1 MIPRVII
8 KIEFTRHRVTSIKEA
23 VGKDLLKAFVIFEE
37 FFIPQV
43 FDVIRKEA
51 EAVDCLQGFQ
61 LTHSLGGGTG
71 SGMGTL
77 LLKRVREEYPDRI
90 VCSYSVAPSP
100 KVILYLL

>member
-1 MIPRVII
+1 M
-8 KIEFTRHRVTSIKEA
+8 
-23 VGKDLLKAFVIFEE
+23 
-37 FFIPQV
+37 
-43 FDVIRKEA
+43 IRKEA

-100 KVILYLL
+100 KVMRFLNLGADNHYPKHSQKLVFAHNIQRR